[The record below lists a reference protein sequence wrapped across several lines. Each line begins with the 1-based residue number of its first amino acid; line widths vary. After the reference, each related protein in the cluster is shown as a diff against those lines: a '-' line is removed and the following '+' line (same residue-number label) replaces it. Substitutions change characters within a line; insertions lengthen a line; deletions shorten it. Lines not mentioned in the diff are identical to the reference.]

1 LSSADRPH
9 KGWVRF
15 LTVLIGFLTVLTI
28 LTAWVDRQVFDT
40 QEWGDTSLKLLQ
52 NPDIQKQVATYAVD
66 ELYANVDVEAE
77 LKDILPS
84 DLSGFSGIAAGGLR
98 QVADSGAQQALSNP
112 NIQDL
117 WRQANETA
125 QTTLV
130 RIIEDE
136 GAVVSTTGGKVEL
149 QLRPLIIEIA
159 GQVGL
164 GQQARDNIPA
174 DVGSIEIV
182 DSEQLSTVQTVAK
195 IIQGTAL
202 ITALLLLALIGL
214 TVYLARGYRWASLLW
229 IAAALAIGAVI
240 VLILRSVAEGIVVSQ
255 LANVDIQP
263 AAEAA
268 YSIGTDLLRSIA
280 ISVIW
285 SAVFLV
291 FLAWL
296 VSPNGAAESARRFL
310 AVPFGSYPGATFTL
324 LGLVAFVFLLMG
336 AGDQREFLIRLM
348 IVILFGLG
356 AWAFRRTLVA
366 AYPDAH
372 VPAISEFGQRAGDKA
387 KGLWQDRP
395 DFLRRKQKDDTA
407 VAAAAP
413 PPGSAPTPGGE
424 SPTEVL
430 TAEGV
435 AAAPAP
441 DPETAR
447 LDRLERLAGMHERG
461 VLTDEEFAEE
471 KARVRGEGG

>member
-1 LSSADRPH
+1 MSSAERPH
-9 KGWVRF
+9 KGWVRV
-15 LTVLIGFLTVLTI
+15 LTALIGFLTVLTI

-77 LKDILPS
+77 LKDILPA

-130 RIIEDE
+130 RIIEDD
-136 GAVVSTTGGKVEL
+136 ATVVSTTGGRVEL

-159 GQVGL
+159 DQVGL
-164 GQQARDNIPA
+164 GQQAKDNIPA
-174 DVGSIEIV
+174 NVGSIEIV

-195 IIQGTAL
+195 IIKGTAL

-214 TVYLARGYRWASLLW
+214 TVYLARGYRWVSLLW
-229 IAAALAIGAVI
+229 IAAALALGAVV
-240 VLILRSVAEGIVVSQ
+240 VLVLRSVAEGIVVSQ

-280 ISVIW
+280 MSVIW

-296 VSPNGAAESARRFL
+296 VSPNGAAESTRRFL

-324 LGLVAFVFLLMG
+324 LGVVAFIFLVMG

-366 AYPDAH
+366 AYPDAE
-372 VPAISEFGQRAGDKA
+372 VPAISEFGRRAGDRA
-387 KGLWQDRP
+387 KGLWEDRP
-395 DFLRRKQKDDTA
+395 EFLRRKRRDEGPGP
-407 VAAAAP
+407 AP
-413 PPGSAPTPGGE
+413 GAE

-430 TAEGV
+430 PASG

-441 DPETAR
+441 ATDPETVR
-447 LDRLERLAGMHERG
+447 LDRLERLAAMHERG

-471 KARVRGEGG
+471 KARVRDSEG